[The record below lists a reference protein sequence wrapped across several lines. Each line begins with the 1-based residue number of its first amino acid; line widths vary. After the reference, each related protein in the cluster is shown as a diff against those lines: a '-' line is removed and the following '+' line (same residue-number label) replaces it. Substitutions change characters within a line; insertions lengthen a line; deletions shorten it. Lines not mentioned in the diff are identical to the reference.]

1 MVFSGAA
8 FMGNPMSE
16 EVSMPNISLT
26 KSAPEV
32 ASGPGDEGVIGLV
45 PEPTFTSGHMNEEE
59 EEEGEVKV
67 NCTDLR
73 STITMEESVRIAAR

>member
-32 ASGPGDEGVIGLV
+32 ASGPGDEGVTGPV
-45 PEPTFTSGHMNEEE
+45 PKPK
-59 EEEGEVKV
+59 EGEVKV